1 MIDVARLKPTL
12 PYVLLGAAAGYLY
25 YVAAHI
31 DYHRREG
38 VLGPDFWPKLILVLV
53 IVACIYEVARRL
65 LRRARDDEV
74 GGVLEE
80 LVEESARAHGDSA
93 LAVPVE
99 HHPWLLVAGM
109 ALSVAYVA
117 VIETLGFFS
126 ATVPYVAL
134 FIALGG
140 YRRWGVTAAV
150 SLVGTLV
157 LMFFFMKIVY
167 VSLPIGR
174 EPFAQVTL
182 ALMQLMGI
190 R

>member
-1 MIDVARLKPTL
+1 MFDAARLKPAL

-25 YVAAHI
+25 YVAAHF

-38 VLGPDFWPKLILVLV
+38 VLGPDFWPKLVLALV
-53 IVACIYEVARRL
+53 IVACLYEVGRRL
-65 LRRARDDEV
+65 FFGARGEEV
-74 GGVLEE
+74 GGVLEG
-80 LVEESARAHGDSA
+80 LVEESARAHGDTA

-109 ALSVAYVA
+109 GLSVLYVA
-117 VIETLGFFS
+117 VIQTLGFFS

-134 FIALGG
+134 FIVLGG
-140 YRRWGVTAAV
+140 YRRWGVIAAV
-150 SLVGTLV
+150 SIVGTLA

-174 EPFAQVTL
+174 APFDQVML

>member
-1 MIDVARLKPTL
+1 MFGAARLKPTV

-25 YVAAHI
+25 YVAAHF

-38 VLGPDFWPKLILVLV
+38 VLGPDFWPKLVLILV
-53 IVACIYEVARRL
+53 VATCVYEVAKRL
-65 LRRARDDEV
+65 FLGARGEEA
-74 GGVLEE
+74 GGVLDE
-80 LVEESARAHGDSA
+80 LVEESARAHGDAAPS
-93 LAVPVE
+93 VPVE
-99 HHPWLLVAGM
+99 HHPWLLAGGM
-109 ALSVAYVA
+109 GLTVLYVA
-117 VIETLGFFS
+117 VIQTLGFFS

-140 YRRWGVTAAV
+140 YRRWGVIAAV
-150 SLVGTLV
+150 SLIGTLA

-174 EPFAQVTL
+174 EPFAQVTF

>member
-1 MIDVARLKPTL
+1 MFGAARLKPAL

-25 YVAAHI
+25 YVAAHF
-31 DYHRREG
+31 DFHRREG
-38 VLGPDFWPKLILVLV
+38 VLGPDFWPKLVLILV
-53 IVACIYEVARRL
+53 IVTCVYEVARRL
-65 LRRARDDEV
+65 VLGARKEEV

-80 LVEESARAHGDSA
+80 LVEESARAHGDTA

-117 VIETLGFFS
+117 VIQTLGFFS
-126 ATVPYVAL
+126 ATVPYIAL

-140 YRRWGVTAAV
+140 YRRWGVIAAV
-150 SLVGTLV
+150 SLIGALA

-174 EPFAQVTL
+174 EPFDQVML

>member
-1 MIDVARLKPTL
+1 MFDAARLKPAL
-12 PYVLLGAAAGYLY
+12 PYVLLAAAAGYLY
-25 YVAAHI
+25 YVAAHF

-38 VLGPDFWPKLILVLV
+38 VLGPDFWPKLVLVLV
-53 IVACIYEVARRL
+53 IVTCLYEAGKRLFPGARGQ
-65 LRRARDDEV
+65 EV

-80 LVEESARAHGDSA
+80 LVEESTRAHGDA
-93 LAVPVE
+93 PPAVPLE

-109 ALSVAYVA
+109 GLSVLYVA
-117 VIETLGFFS
+117 VIQTLGFFS
-126 ATVPYVAL
+126 ATVPYIAL

-140 YRRWGVTAAV
+140 YRRWGVVAAV
-150 SLVGTLV
+150 SLIGTLV

-174 EPFAQVTL
+174 EPFAQVML

>member
-1 MIDVARLKPTL
+1 MFDAARLKPTV

-25 YVAAHI
+25 YVAAQF

-53 IVACIYEVARRL
+53 IITCVYEVVKRLALGRRN
-65 LRRARDDEV
+65 DEV
-74 GGVLEE
+74 GGMLEE
-80 LVEESARAHGDSA
+80 LVEESSRAHGDA
-93 LAVPVE
+93 APAVPVE

-109 ALSVAYVA
+109 ALSVLYVA
-117 VIETLGFFS
+117 IIETLGFFS

-140 YRRWGVTAAV
+140 YRRWGVIAAV
-150 SLVGTLV
+150 STIGTLA